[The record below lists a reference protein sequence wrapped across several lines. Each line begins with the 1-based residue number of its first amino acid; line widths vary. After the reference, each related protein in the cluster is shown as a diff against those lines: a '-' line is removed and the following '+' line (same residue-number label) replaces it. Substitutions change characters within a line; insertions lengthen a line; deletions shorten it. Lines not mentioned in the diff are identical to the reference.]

1 MDQRANIVEQDIK
14 DIVQTRLEIS
24 RKLQLLDQKARYE
37 FENVKAKWSDLTGNV
52 TETGR
57 EFIDQSTRALNPV
70 RQMNARPWVALA
82 GVVLAGY
89 AIGMLQKQYRRPKV
103 YPYYPQKAQGVP
115 VMPTEGKKEGGE
127 TRSGVYPYFPEGTQD
142 RDRTRTSPSPRLWS
156 EVKGTIHTEIQRV
169 TDAVGYALR
178 EFMRDMTK
186 EIVPTILKSIT
197 SASRESRR

>member
-37 FENVKAKWSDLTGNV
+37 FENVKTKWSGLTGNV
-52 TETGR
+52 AETGR
-57 EFIDQSTRALNPV
+57 EFIDQSTRALNPA

-89 AIGMLQKQYRRPKV
+89 AIGILEKQYRRPKV

-127 TRSGVYPYFPEGTQD
+127 TRPGVYPYFPEESQEAD
-142 RDRTRTSPSPRLWS
+142 PTRASSSPQLWS
-156 EVKGTIHTEIQRV
+156 EVKSTVHTEIQRV
-169 TDAVGYALR
+169 KEAGGYVLR

>member
-1 MDQRANIVEQDIK
+1 MDQRTNIVEQDIK

-37 FENVKAKWSDLTGNV
+37 FENVKAKWSGLTGNV
-52 TETGR
+52 AETGR
-57 EFIDQSTRALNPV
+57 ELIDQSTRALNPV

-89 AIGMLQKQYRRPKV
+89 AIGMLEKQYRRPKV

-115 VMPTEGKKEGGE
+115 VMPTEGTKEGGE
-127 TRSGVYPYFPEGTQD
+127 TRPGVYPYFPEGTQETE
-142 RDRTRTSPSPRLWS
+142 RKRASSSPRLWS
-156 EVKGTIHTEIQRV
+156 EMKGTVHAEIQRV
-169 TDAVGYALR
+169 KDAAGYALR

-197 SASRESRR
+197 SASHGSRR